1 MSGESV
7 DVRLQQFPLIPAPGS
22 GFAGPSAGS
31 SGNPRHNA
39 KPENL
44 ALDFRGGERTLAADM
59 SGLWRTLRYA
69 HRNTAMPATGTGT
82 AGIPGRFR
90 GVNT

>member
-1 MSGESV
+1 
-7 DVRLQQFPLIPAPGS
+7 
-22 GFAGPSAGS
+22 
-31 SGNPRHNA
+31 
-39 KPENL
+39 
-44 ALDFRGGERTLAADM
+44 LAADM

-90 GVNT
+90 GVNA

>member
-1 MSGESV
+1 M
-7 DVRLQQFPLIPAPGS
+7 
-22 GFAGPSAGS
+22 
-31 SGNPRHNA
+31 
-39 KPENL
+39 
-44 ALDFRGGERTLAADM
+44 AADM